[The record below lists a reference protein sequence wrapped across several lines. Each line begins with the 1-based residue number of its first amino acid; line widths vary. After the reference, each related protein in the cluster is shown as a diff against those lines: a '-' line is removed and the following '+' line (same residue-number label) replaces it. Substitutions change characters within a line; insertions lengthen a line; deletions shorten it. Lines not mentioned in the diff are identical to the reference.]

1 MIPLRSVLLRSP
13 LRLTS
18 LRPAARPS
26 PFRFLQARPYSPQT
40 QRSSLGA
47 RIFFR
52 ADGTRRSKLRGL
64 LIAGIL
70 LSVPAYWAYHYN
82 AQLQRAVHAGLA
94 RVRSV
99 DAHYAGTEFGDYQA
113 ALAYFV
119 ELSAILVPYIAFK
132 EGWADAEPRGNV
144 DARFAELVAL
154 DQSGDPE
161 KLAKAHAV
169 TRKVARRVHEVLA
182 RGEPESA
189 MDETRTA
196 TRVVVLVSQA
206 MLELHTVVH
215 GEGAWEADVRRK
227 LEEVAAVVQK

>member
-1 MIPLRSVLLRSP
+1 MIPLRSVLMRSP

-18 LRPAARPS
+18 LRTAARPS

-40 QRSSLGA
+40 QRSSLDA

-64 LIAGIL
+64 LITGIRANVTPPAV
-70 LSVPAYWAYHYN
+70 LSV
-82 AQLQRAVHAGLA
+82 QRAVHAGLA

-99 DAHYAGTEFGDYQA
+99 DAHYAGTDFGDYQA

-132 EGWADAEPRGNV
+132 EGWADAEPRANV
-144 DARFAELVAL
+144 DARFAELAAL

-169 TRKVARRVHEVLA
+169 TREVARRVHEVLA
-182 RGEPESA
+182 RGDSESA

-215 GEGAWEADVRRK
+215 GEGAWEADARRK
-227 LEEVAAVVQK
+227 LREVTAVVQK